1 MSEGP
6 LNLSQRQ
13 MLRSL
18 TALSGDRAKREE
30 EIRATLD
37 TRQRRARAEHDTNLA
52 ALTDRTSAARDA
64 AETEL
69 REGTERITAD
79 AQSQR
84 SRITLQLQGERGSI
98 VERAEVDRTAA
109 KKRLQEA
116 VWMGDT
122 ILDGAMSKERE
133 KFNKLDKQLTEND
146 AALTKIDAAAAVL
159 LSRYVLTRA
168 GTTPAWLDGISP
180 SETQFPS
187 PADTIKDQTAA
198 ANVQLD
204 RLASMPLPP
213 MMMQPLPWV
222 YALLAAGGVGA
233 GVAWLRAW
241 QVDNITIAA
250 AVASLVVFCVF
261 AFLALGAVRRSV
273 IRIAR
278 PLHTSLATARA
289 AIAHARTVATH
300 ERAEAEAKAQAKRE
314 REVTFAKEQYEETR
328 QELAQIRERKLSDID
343 NRLKSKL
350 EAIDRACADALR
362 ELQERCAAAAAAAEL
377 DLREGTA
384 ALAETL
390 DSTLS
395 QAQRDHDQARADL
408 IRDWTQGLHDA
419 RAVDAQVSDTRA
431 PFLPWSADRWAPDAP
446 DSAPNAWTP
455 AATSPRAIPVAHAT
469 LALASLPGGVSAD
482 AELSLSPAGAPG
494 PDTLHPA
501 AFLELPDH
509 ASLLLQFAGDKSGG
523 TARTEAINVLRSTML
538 RLLTSFPPG
547 KLRFTILDPV
557 GLGQSFAGFMHLADY
572 EDALVTDKIWTEPR
586 HIEARLTDL
595 TEHMENVIQKY
606 LRNQFKS
613 IEEYNEQAGEI
624 AEPYR
629 FLVIADFPA
638 NFSEVSA
645 KRLASILASGPR
657 CGVYTLI
664 AMDTR
669 QQLPAGLTAADLKRN
684 ALRFT
689 YRKGDPAATPPTAPG
704 LVWDDPDFGSLPVA
718 VEQPP
723 DDERFNALVHRVGVA
738 SKDANRVQVP
748 FAMIAPQGEQLWTM
762 SSASEVRVALGR
774 AGATK
779 LQHLSLG
786 RGTSQ
791 HALIAGRTGS
801 GKSTLLHAIIT
812 NLAMW
817 YTPDEV
823 ELYLIDFKKG
833 VEFKAYASLGLP
845 HARVIAIESEREF
858 GLSVLRKLDAELKRR
873 GNLFRDQ
880 EVQDLKSFRS
890 ARADVPMPRIMLIVD
905 EFQELFVE
913 DDKLAQEAS
922 LLLDRL
928 VRQGRAFGMHVIL
941 GSQTLG
947 GAYSLARATI
957 GQMAVRI
964 ALQCSEADAMLI
976 MSDDNSAPRLLNRPG
991 EAIYND
997 ASGAIE
1003 GNSPFQVAWL
1013 PDEQREHFLSQ
1024 VRSRIPTL
1032 PESTRARL
1040 VPPIVFEGNVP
1051 ANIEANH
1058 PLSLALAA
1066 AAPVEHGKPTSA
1078 WLGDAIAI
1086 KDPSAGIFRR
1096 QAGANLL
1103 IVGQKDDSALAMMV
1117 ASILSLAAQH
1127 AQRAGTDAA
1136 SPAPRIYLLDGTPAD
1151 QPGFGVL
1158 PKLAA
1163 SLSDVLDIRVIA
1175 LRDVPGAMNE
1185 LNAELSRRTALAA
1198 ESESGSAQPP
1208 SWYLFVHAL
1217 QRYRAL
1223 RRSENEFDFSA
1234 STGDE
1239 PDAQVAPEKAF
1250 ANIMREG
1257 AAMGIH
1263 TLCWC
1268 DTVAN
1273 LTRTLERNALREFDQ
1288 RVLFQMSGADSSALM
1303 DTPFAGTIGNN
1314 RALLYS
1320 EEQGSVEK
1328 FRPYAMPS
1336 DAWLAATIN
1345 RLTRRT
1351 PTPEPTR

>member
-1 MSEGP
+1 
-6 LNLSQRQ
+6 
-13 MLRSL
+13 
-18 TALSGDRAKREE
+18 
-30 EIRATLD
+30 
-37 TRQRRARAEHDTNLA
+37 
-52 ALTDRTSAARDA
+52 
-64 AETEL
+64 
-69 REGTERITAD
+69 
-79 AQSQR
+79 
-84 SRITLQLQGERGSI
+84 
-98 VERAEVDRTAA
+98 
-109 KKRLQEA
+109 
-116 VWMGDT
+116 
-122 ILDGAMSKERE
+122 
-133 KFNKLDKQLTEND
+133 
-146 AALTKIDAAAAVL
+146 
-159 LSRYVLTRA
+159 
-168 GTTPAWLDGISP
+168 
-180 SETQFPS
+180 
-187 PADTIKDQTAA
+187 
-198 ANVQLD
+198 
-204 RLASMPLPP
+204 
-213 MMMQPLPWV
+213 
-222 YALLAAGGVGA
+222 
-233 GVAWLRAW
+233 
-241 QVDNITIAA
+241 
-250 AVASLVVFCVF
+250 
-261 AFLALGAVRRSV
+261 
-273 IRIAR
+273 
-278 PLHTSLATARA
+278 
-289 AIAHARTVATH
+289 
-300 ERAEAEAKAQAKRE
+300 
-314 REVTFAKEQYEETR
+314 
-328 QELAQIRERKLSDID
+328 
-343 NRLKSKL
+343 
-350 EAIDRACADALR
+350 
-362 ELQERCAAAAAAAEL
+362 
-377 DLREGTA
+377 
-384 ALAETL
+384 
-390 DSTLS
+390 
-395 QAQRDHDQARADL
+395 
-408 IRDWTQGLHDA
+408 
-419 RAVDAQVSDTRA
+419 
-431 PFLPWSADRWAPDAP
+431 
-446 DSAPNAWTP
+446 
-455 AATSPRAIPVAHAT
+455 
-469 LALASLPGGVSAD
+469 
-482 AELSLSPAGAPG
+482 
-494 PDTLHPA
+494 
-501 AFLELPDH
+501 
-509 ASLLLQFAGDKSGG
+509 
-523 TARTEAINVLRSTML
+523 
-538 RLLTSFPPG
+538 
-547 KLRFTILDPV
+547 
-557 GLGQSFAGFMHLADY
+557 
-572 EDALVTDKIWTEPR
+572 
-586 HIEARLTDL
+586 
-595 TEHMENVIQKY
+595 
-606 LRNQFKS
+606 
-613 IEEYNEQAGEI
+613 
-624 AEPYR
+624 
-629 FLVIADFPA
+629 
-638 NFSEVSA
+638 
-645 KRLASILASGPR
+645 
-657 CGVYTLI
+657 
-664 AMDTR
+664 
-669 QQLPAGLTAADLKRN
+669 
-684 ALRFT
+684 
-689 YRKGDPAATPPTAPG
+689 
-704 LVWDDPDFGSLPVA
+704 
-718 VEQPP
+718 
-723 DDERFNALVHRVGVA
+723 
-738 SKDANRVQVP
+738 
-748 FAMIAPQGEQLWTM
+748 
-762 SSASEVRVALGR
+762 
-774 AGATK
+774 
-779 LQHLSLG
+779 
-786 RGTSQ
+786 
-791 HALIAGRTGS
+791 
-801 GKSTLLHAIIT
+801 
-812 NLAMW
+812 
-817 YTPDEV
+817 
-823 ELYLIDFKKG
+823 
-833 VEFKAYASLGLP
+833 
-845 HARVIAIESEREF
+845 
-858 GLSVLRKLDAELKRR
+858 
-873 GNLFRDQ
+873 
-880 EVQDLKSFRS
+880 
-890 ARADVPMPRIMLIVD
+890 MPRIMLIVD

-1066 AAPVEHGKPTSA
+1066 AAPVEHGKPTNA

-1328 FRPYAMPS
+1328 FRPYAMPG

>member
-1 MSEGP
+1 M
-6 LNLSQRQ
+6 
-13 MLRSL
+13 
-18 TALSGDRAKREE
+18 
-30 EIRATLD
+30 
-37 TRQRRARAEHDTNLA
+37 
-52 ALTDRTSAARDA
+52 
-64 AETEL
+64 
-69 REGTERITAD
+69 
-79 AQSQR
+79 
-84 SRITLQLQGERGSI
+84 
-98 VERAEVDRTAA
+98 
-109 KKRLQEA
+109 
-116 VWMGDT
+116 
-122 ILDGAMSKERE
+122 
-133 KFNKLDKQLTEND
+133 
-146 AALTKIDAAAAVL
+146 
-159 LSRYVLTRA
+159 
-168 GTTPAWLDGISP
+168 
-180 SETQFPS
+180 
-187 PADTIKDQTAA
+187 
-198 ANVQLD
+198 
-204 RLASMPLPP
+204 
-213 MMMQPLPWV
+213 
-222 YALLAAGGVGA
+222 
-233 GVAWLRAW
+233 
-241 QVDNITIAA
+241 
-250 AVASLVVFCVF
+250 
-261 AFLALGAVRRSV
+261 
-273 IRIAR
+273 
-278 PLHTSLATARA
+278 
-289 AIAHARTVATH
+289 
-300 ERAEAEAKAQAKRE
+300 
-314 REVTFAKEQYEETR
+314 
-328 QELAQIRERKLSDID
+328 
-343 NRLKSKL
+343 
-350 EAIDRACADALR
+350 
-362 ELQERCAAAAAAAEL
+362 
-377 DLREGTA
+377 
-384 ALAETL
+384 
-390 DSTLS
+390 
-395 QAQRDHDQARADL
+395 
-408 IRDWTQGLHDA
+408 
-419 RAVDAQVSDTRA
+419 
-431 PFLPWSADRWAPDAP
+431 
-446 DSAPNAWTP
+446 
-455 AATSPRAIPVAHAT
+455 
-469 LALASLPGGVSAD
+469 SAD

-689 YRKGDPAATPPTAPG
+689 YRKGDPAATPPTAAG

-812 NLAMW
+812 NLAMC

-1163 SLSDVLDIRVIA
+1163 SLSEVLDIRVIA

-1328 FRPYAMPS
+1328 FRPYAMPG

>member
-1 MSEGP
+1 
-6 LNLSQRQ
+6 
-13 MLRSL
+13 
-18 TALSGDRAKREE
+18 
-30 EIRATLD
+30 
-37 TRQRRARAEHDTNLA
+37 
-52 ALTDRTSAARDA
+52 
-64 AETEL
+64 
-69 REGTERITAD
+69 
-79 AQSQR
+79 
-84 SRITLQLQGERGSI
+84 
-98 VERAEVDRTAA
+98 
-109 KKRLQEA
+109 
-116 VWMGDT
+116 
-122 ILDGAMSKERE
+122 
-133 KFNKLDKQLTEND
+133 
-146 AALTKIDAAAAVL
+146 
-159 LSRYVLTRA
+159 
-168 GTTPAWLDGISP
+168 
-180 SETQFPS
+180 
-187 PADTIKDQTAA
+187 
-198 ANVQLD
+198 
-204 RLASMPLPP
+204 
-213 MMMQPLPWV
+213 
-222 YALLAAGGVGA
+222 
-233 GVAWLRAW
+233 
-241 QVDNITIAA
+241 
-250 AVASLVVFCVF
+250 
-261 AFLALGAVRRSV
+261 
-273 IRIAR
+273 
-278 PLHTSLATARA
+278 
-289 AIAHARTVATH
+289 
-300 ERAEAEAKAQAKRE
+300 
-314 REVTFAKEQYEETR
+314 
-328 QELAQIRERKLSDID
+328 
-343 NRLKSKL
+343 
-350 EAIDRACADALR
+350 
-362 ELQERCAAAAAAAEL
+362 
-377 DLREGTA
+377 
-384 ALAETL
+384 
-390 DSTLS
+390 
-395 QAQRDHDQARADL
+395 
-408 IRDWTQGLHDA
+408 
-419 RAVDAQVSDTRA
+419 
-431 PFLPWSADRWAPDAP
+431 
-446 DSAPNAWTP
+446 
-455 AATSPRAIPVAHAT
+455 
-469 LALASLPGGVSAD
+469 
-482 AELSLSPAGAPG
+482 
-494 PDTLHPA
+494 
-501 AFLELPDH
+501 
-509 ASLLLQFAGDKSGG
+509 
-523 TARTEAINVLRSTML
+523 RSTML

-572 EDALVTDKIWTEPR
+572 EDALVTDRIWTEPR

-748 FAMIAPQGEQLWTM
+748 FAMIAPQREQLWTM

-1066 AAPVEHGKPTSA
+1066 AAPVEHGKPTNA

-1328 FRPYAMPS
+1328 FRPYAMPG